1 MNAKDEL
8 KLSYYQ
14 PVSDIDAKHHVTL
27 VKHVESGRLFVRKET
42 GAQSKNIYETL
53 QEKSFAGIPHIYEW
67 EEDGDQLIIIEEYI
81 NGTNLAGYLEE
92 NGSMTEKGAISLV
105 LQLCN
110 ILTPLHEN
118 DPMIIHRDIKPS
130 NIMRMDNGSIYL
142 LDFDAGKFHEENK
155 NRDTVLMGTAGYA
168 APEQY
173 GFAQSDGRTDIYS
186 LGVLLRELMGSET
199 QASPEC
205 QRVIDK
211 CTAMDPEDRYP
222 DVDKLEKA
230 LLSAVSEKTSS
241 HKGYEYS
248 SLPPGF
254 RAKKPGYMI
263 AGALWYAFI
272 IYVALLPINPRD
284 DLTRI
289 DYVFSALALLLSTFI
304 IGNYKGMSSKVPLL
318 RSNTKWKRILGGV
331 VTVFLSL
338 LLMAIIATTIDQF
351 S

>member
-14 PVSDIDAKHHVTL
+14 PVSDINAEHHVTL
-27 VKHVESGRLFVRKET
+27 VRHIENGRLFVRKET
-42 GAQSKNIYETL
+42 SAQSKTIYKTL
-53 QEKSFAGIPHIYEW
+53 QKKSFAGIPHIYECV
-67 EEDGDQLIIIEEYI
+67 EDGNNLIVIEEYI
-81 NGTNLAGYLEE
+81 NGTNLAGYLEG
-92 NGSMTEKGAISLV
+92 NGPMSEKAAISLI

-110 ILTPLHEN
+110 ILSPLHEN
-118 DPMIIHRDIKPS
+118 EPMIIHRDIKPS
-130 NIMRMDNGSIYL
+130 NIMRMDDGSIYL
-142 LDFDAGKFHEENK
+142 LDFDASKFHEENK

-186 LGVLLRELMGSET
+186 LGVLLRELMGSEV

-205 QRVIDK
+205 QKVIDK

-222 DVDKLEKA
+222 DVNKLEKA
-230 LLSAVSEKTSS
+230 LLSAASDGSSSEKTF
-241 HKGYEYS
+241 EAS

-318 RSNTKWKRILGGV
+318 KAKAKWKRILGGV
-331 VTVFLSL
+331 LAVFLSF
-338 LLMAIIATTIDQF
+338 LLMAIIATTINQF

>member
-42 GAQSKNIYETL
+42 GAQSKTVYETL
-53 QEKSFAGIPHIYEW
+53 QKKSFAGIPHIYECV
-67 EEDGDQLIIIEEYI
+67 EDGDNLIVIEEYI

-92 NGSMTEKGAISLV
+92 NGPMTEKAAISLI

-110 ILTPLHEN
+110 ILSPLHEN
-118 DPMIIHRDIKPS
+118 EPMIIHRDIKPS
-130 NIMRMDNGSIYL
+130 NIMRMDDGSIYL
-142 LDFDAGKFHEENK
+142 LDFDASKFHEENK

-186 LGVLLRELMGSET
+186 LGVLLRELMGSDT
-199 QASPEC
+199 QPSPEC
-205 QRVIDK
+205 QKVIEK
-211 CTAMDPEDRYP
+211 CTAMDPEDRFD
-222 DVDKLEKA
+222 DVNKLEKA
-230 LLSAVSEKTSS
+230 LLGIASDKSS
-241 HKGYEYS
+241 SQKDYKGS
-248 SLPPGF
+248 FLPPGF
-254 RAKKPGYMI
+254 RTKRPGYMV

-272 IYVALLPINPRD
+272 IYAAVMPINPKD
-284 DLTRI
+284 GLTRL
-289 DYVFSALALLLSTFI
+289 DYVSMAISLLLSTFI
-304 IGNYKGMSSKVPLL
+304 IGNYRGMSSNVPLL
-318 RSNTKWKRILGGV
+318 KSKAKWKRILGGV
-331 VTVFLSL
+331 IAVFLSFF
-338 LLMAIIATTIDQF
+338 LMALIATTIDQF